1 MSGNVH
7 RRRPARVWPIA
18 ALLVAL
24 LLSGFAASRVPDPS
38 ASGLRAA
45 LSSAQ
50 TSAHDATHWTG
61 GRPARGKA
69 TTVLATTGAGLVAPA
84 VAAAFAAS
92 AMVLLGFVA
101 LRRPHRRRVGRMHAG
116 RGPPPAPRHG

>member
-24 LLSGFAASRVPDPS
+24 VLSGFAASRVPDPT
-38 ASGLRAA
+38 ATGLRAA

-50 TSAHDATHWTG
+50 AAARDATHWTG

-69 TTVLATTGAGLVAPA
+69 TAILATTGAGLAAPA
-84 VAAAFAAS
+84 VAAATAAS
-92 AMVLLGFVA
+92 AMLLLGFVA
-101 LRRPHRRRVGRMHAG
+101 PRRPRRRRIGRMHAG
-116 RGPPPAPRHG
+116 RGPPAAPRHG